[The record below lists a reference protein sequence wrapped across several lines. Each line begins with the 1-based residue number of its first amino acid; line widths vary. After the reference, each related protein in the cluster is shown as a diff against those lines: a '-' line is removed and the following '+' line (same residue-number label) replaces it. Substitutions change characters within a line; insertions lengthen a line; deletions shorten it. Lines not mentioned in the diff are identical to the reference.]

1 MIAAASVDLQSL
13 TTGAGPLVFAVI
25 ASYLLGSIP
34 AAYIAGKSK
43 GIDLRKHGSGNLGA
57 TNVIRVLGTKVG
69 LLVFAFD
76 MAKGA
81 VPVLLFPGWV
91 TAAQGPIG
99 DPVIVGIICGIAAIV
114 GHVRP
119 IYLKFGRGGKGVAT
133 AAGVFLAL
141 APVQTLLTLIVFA
154 VVLLSSGFV
163 SLGSLT
169 SGAILPVLLA
179 LTVGVRSPVFAIS
192 VAVAAFVF
200 WTHRANI
207 ARLRSGEE
215 HRFGKRGVP
224 AKRPAATLAISLIIV
239 LAVLIAARIG

>member
-81 VPVLLFPGWV
+81 VPVLLFPRWV

-99 DPVIVGIICGIAAIV
+99 DPVIVGIICGIAAII

-169 SGAILPVLLA
+169 SGLMLPVLLG

-207 ARLRSGEE
+207 VRLRNG
-215 HRFGKRGVP
+215 
-224 AKRPAATLAISLIIV
+224 
-239 LAVLIAARIG
+239 

>member
-1 MIAAASVDLQSL
+1 MIQLLLALA
-13 TTGAGPLVFAVI
+13 

-34 AAYIAGKSK
+34 AAYIAGKSR

-76 MAKGA
+76 VAKGA
-81 VPVLLFPGWV
+81 IPTFYFPKWVPVGAMPLHD
-91 TAAQGPIG
+91 PI
-99 DPVIVGIICGIAAIV
+99 VLAILCGVAAIA
-114 GHVRP
+114 GHARP
-119 IYLKFGRGGKGVAT
+119 IYLKFGKGGKGVAT

-141 APVQTLLTLIVFA
+141 APLQTLLTLIVFA
-154 VVLLSSGFV
+154 VVLLTSGYV

-169 SGAILPVLLA
+169 SATILPVLLA
-179 LTVGVRSPVFAIS
+179 VTIGVRSWPFAIS
-192 VAVAAFVF
+192 VAVALFVF

-207 ARLRSGEE
+207 ARLRRGEE

-224 AKRPAATLAISLIIV
+224 AKRPAATVAIGLVIV
-239 LAVLIAARIG
+239 LAVLVAARFA

>member
-1 MIAAASVDLQSL
+1 MIESVAAV
-13 TTGAGPLVFAVI
+13 V

-34 AAYIAGKSK
+34 AAFIAGRSR

-57 TNVIRVLGTKVG
+57 TNVIRVLGTRIG

-81 VPVLLFPGWV
+81 LPVALFPRFV
-91 TAAQGPIG
+91 PAAAMPLH
-99 DPVIVGIICGIAAIV
+99 DPRIYAIVCGVAAII

-141 APVQTLLTLIVFA
+141 APIQTLLTLFIFA
-154 VVLLSSGFV
+154 VVMLSSGYV

-169 SGAILPVLLA
+169 SAAMLPVLLGI
-179 LTVGVRSPVFAIS
+179 TVSVRSPLFAVS
-192 VAVAAFVF
+192 VLLALFVF

-207 ARLRSGEE
+207 VRLRNGEE
-215 HRFGKRGVP
+215 HRFGRKGVP
-224 AKRPAATLAISLIIV
+224 AKRPAATLAISLVIV
-239 LAVLIAARIG
+239 LALFIATRLA

>member
-1 MIAAASVDLQSL
+1 MTMVFVAAIV
-13 TTGAGPLVFAVI
+13 

-34 AAYIAGKSK
+34 AAHIAGKSK

-57 TNVIRVLGTKVG
+57 TNVIRVLGTKIG
-69 LLVFAFD
+69 LIVFAFD

-81 VPVLLFPGWV
+81 FPTLVFPKLLPV
-91 TAAQGPIG
+91 AAMPFG
-99 DPVIVGIICGIAAIV
+99 DPVIAGILCGVAAIV

-141 APVQTLLTLIVFA
+141 APIQTLLTLVIFA
-154 VVLLSSGFV
+154 VVLLSSGYV
-163 SLGSLT
+163 SLGSLI
-169 SGAILPVLLA
+169 SAAMLPVLLA
-179 LTVGVRSPVFAIS
+179 ITVGVRSPLFLIS
-192 VAVAAFVF
+192 VVVAAFVY

-207 ARLRSGEE
+207 RRLRSGEE

-224 AKRPAATLAISLIIV
+224 AKRPAAALAIAAIVV
-239 LAVLIAARIG
+239 LAVLIAARFA

>member
-1 MIAAASVDLQSL
+1 ML
-13 TTGAGPLVFAVI
+13 PLVAALI

-34 AAYIAGKSK
+34 AAHLAGKSK

-57 TNVIRVLGTKVG
+57 TNVMRVLGTKIG

-81 VPVLLFPGWV
+81 VPVLLFPRLV
-91 TAAQGPIG
+91 PTAAMPLV
-99 DPVIVGIICGIAAIV
+99 DPTITAILCGVAAII

-119 IYLKFGRGGKGVAT
+119 IYLRFGKGGKGVAT
-133 AAGVFLAL
+133 GAGVFLAL
-141 APVQTLLTLIVFA
+141 APLQTLLTLVIFA

-169 SGAILPVLLA
+169 SAAMLPVLLA
-179 LTVGVRSPVFAIS
+179 ITVGVRSPIFMIS
-192 VAVAAFVF
+192 IVVSLFVF

-207 ARLRSGEE
+207 KRLRNGEE
-215 HRFGKRGVP
+215 HRFGKRGIP
-224 AKRPAATLAISLIIV
+224 AKRPAATLAISLAIV
-239 LAVLIAARIG
+239 LAVVLASRFA

>member
-1 MIAAASVDLQSL
+1 MTPLFGAAIV
-13 TTGAGPLVFAVI
+13 

-34 AAYIAGKSK
+34 AAYLAGKSR

-57 TNVIRVLGTKVG
+57 TNVIRVLGTPIG

-76 MAKGA
+76 MVKGI
-81 VPVLLFPGWV
+81 VPVLVFARWV
-91 TAAQGPIG
+91 PAGTVPVAEGS
-99 DPVIVGIICGIAAIV
+99 VIVAICCGLSAIV

-133 AAGVFLAL
+133 ASGVFLAL

-154 VVLLSSGFV
+154 VVLLSSGYV

-169 SGAILPVLLA
+169 SAAILPLLLA
-179 LTVGVRSPVFAIS
+179 ITVGWHSPIFYLS
-192 VAVAAFVF
+192 VLVALFVF

-207 ARLRSGEE
+207 ARLRNGEE
-215 HRFGKRGVP
+215 HRFGKRGISTR
-224 AKRPAATLAISLIIV
+224 RPATAIAIGLVIV
-239 LAVLIAARIG
+239 LAVLIAARFG

>member
-1 MIAAASVDLQSL
+1 MQSL
-13 TTGAGPLVFAVI
+13 AVALV

-34 AAYIAGKSK
+34 AAYLAGKSR
-43 GIDLRKHGSGNLGA
+43 GMDLRKHGSGNLGA
-57 TNVIRVLGTKVG
+57 TNVIRVLGTKIG

-81 VPVLLFPGWV
+81 L
-91 TAAQGPIG
+91 
-99 DPVIVGIICGIAAIV
+99 PVIFFPRWVPAETILGGATVVAILCGIAAIV

-133 AAGVFLAL
+133 AGGVVLAL
-141 APVQTLLTLIVFA
+141 APVQTLLALLVFA

-169 SGAILPVLLA
+169 SAAMLPVLLGI
-179 LTVGVRSPVFAIS
+179 TVGPRSPVFAIS
-192 VAVAAFVF
+192 VIIALFVF

-207 ARLRSGEE
+207 VRLRNGEE
-215 HRFGKRGVP
+215 HRFGKVGVP
-224 AKRPAATLAISLIIV
+224 AKRPAATLAISLVIV
-239 LAVLIAARIG
+239 LAVVIATRLA

>member
-1 MIAAASVDLQSL
+1 MQSL
-13 TTGAGPLVFAVI
+13 AVALV

-34 AAYIAGKSK
+34 AAYLAGKSR
-43 GIDLRKHGSGNLGA
+43 GMDLRKHGSGNLGA
-57 TNVIRVLGTKVG
+57 TNVIRVLGTKIG

-81 VPVLLFPGWV
+81 
-91 TAAQGPIG
+91 I
-99 DPVIVGIICGIAAIV
+99 PVIFFPRWVPADGGATVVAILCGIAAIV

-133 AAGVFLAL
+133 AGGVFLAL
-141 APVQTLLTLIVFA
+141 APVQTLLALLVFA

-169 SGAILPVLLA
+169 SATMLPVLLGI
-179 LTVGVRSPVFAIS
+179 TVGPRSPVFAIS
-192 VAVAAFVF
+192 VIIALFVF

-207 ARLRSGEE
+207 VRLRNGEE
-215 HRFGKRGVP
+215 HRFGKVGVP
-224 AKRPAATLAISLIIV
+224 AKRPAATLAISLVIV
-239 LAVLIAARIG
+239 LAVVIATRLA